1 MKNII
6 FLLTVLFLSNNI
18 ANAEVKD
25 SDVADLFD
33 QWNKALQTQDPAT
46 VTALYADDAI
56 LLPTVSNV
64 VRSGHELIKDYFVDF
79 LKLKP
84 QGRII
89 ERFIDIINDNTVADN
104 GVYEFTLIKNG
115 KAEEVMARYSFI
127 YKKINGK
134 WMILVHHSS
143 LMPESSESKYRW
155 YNLGHWLRLLTS
167 D

>member
-6 FLLTVLFLSNNI
+6 LLLIVLFLSKNI

-64 VRSGHELIKDYFVDF
+64 VRSGTLLGISTTRQKD
-79 LKLKP
+79 
-84 QGRII
+84 
-89 ERFIDIINDNTVADN
+89 
-104 GVYEFTLIKNG
+104 
-115 KAEEVMARYSFI
+115 S
-127 YKKINGK
+127 
-134 WMILVHHSS
+134 
-143 LMPESSESKYRW
+143 
-155 YNLGHWLRLLTS
+155 
-167 D
+167 